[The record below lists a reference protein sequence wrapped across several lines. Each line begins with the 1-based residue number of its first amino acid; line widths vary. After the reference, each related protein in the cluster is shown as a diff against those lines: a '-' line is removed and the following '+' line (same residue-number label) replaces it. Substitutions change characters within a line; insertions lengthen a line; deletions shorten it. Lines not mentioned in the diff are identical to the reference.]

1 MQLAL
6 ASKLAL
12 LGMVGLALLQSIHWL
27 RERVENPSDALALTL
42 GSVPNLAAG
51 YAMPLVATSLLY
63 AASPTYSVAPKAR
76 RSFLFILLLTTS
88 GLMVY
93 EVGQL
98 GLRNMVFDP
107 IDLIATL
114 VGALAA
120 LGVYRQFAHFI
131 EDMG

>member
-1 MQLAL
+1 MQLPL

-27 RERVENPSDALALTL
+27 RERVEDPSGALAFTL

-51 YAMPLVATSLLY
+51 YAMPLIATSMLY
-63 AASPTYSVAPKAR
+63 AASPTYSVAPKAWM
-76 RSFLFILLLTTS
+76 SFLFILLLTTG

-120 LGVYRQFAHFI
+120 LGVYRQFAHFV
-131 EDMG
+131 EDIG